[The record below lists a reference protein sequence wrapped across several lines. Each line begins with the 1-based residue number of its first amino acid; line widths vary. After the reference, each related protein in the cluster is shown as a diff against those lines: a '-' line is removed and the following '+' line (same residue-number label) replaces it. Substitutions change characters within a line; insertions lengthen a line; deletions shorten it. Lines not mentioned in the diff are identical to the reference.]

1 MAGPTIRL
9 HVSHPLGPGQ
19 AVPLDEGQ
27 ANYLFAVMRLGAGD
41 GVHLFNG
48 RDGEWR
54 AEVAEAG
61 KRRGVLVCRAMLRA
75 QEMPPDLW
83 LLFAPLRKERT
94 ALVVEKAVELGVRRL
109 VPVTTRFT
117 QGDRFR
123 PEKERAHAAEAAEQ
137 CGALFVP
144 EVTDPQPLA
153 RVLAGWDAGR
163 ALLWAD
169 ETRAG
174 EAVAPAA
181 PAPAAI
187 LIGPEGGFSGE
198 EKDLLRGLP
207 FVRPLSL
214 GPRILRAET
223 AALAALVLW
232 QAACGDW
239 R

>member
-94 ALVVEKAVELGVRRL
+94 AFVVEKAVELGVRRL

-144 EVTDPQPLA
+144 ELPIRNPWRGCWRGGTRGALCS
-153 RVLAGWDAGR
+153 GR
-163 ALLWAD
+163 M
-169 ETRAG
+169 R
-174 EAVAPAA
+174 
-181 PAPAAI
+181 
-187 LIGPEGGFSGE
+187 
-198 EKDLLRGLP
+198 RGRE
-207 FVRPLSL
+207 RPC
-214 GPRILRAET
+214 PRPHR
-223 AALAALVLW
+223 
-232 QAACGDW
+232 
-239 R
+239 RRRRS